1 MVYSGDEEEI
11 QKLLARGSA
20 RYQDMRANYVN
31 DDDGFTRARE
41 EDRTNTYAMT
51 NARHAEALPLALD
64 VLHHRMYTQE
74 HDPHRRSW
82 TKVVEN
88 DAQHYELAD
97 IFCPLINIIQ
107 SDTGDF
113 IRPGDSFI
121 LEVKGIDPHHFLQ
134 APPSNPIFFKKFL
147 VTTVHC
153 EGDWISRKY
162 WDMST
167 NPVTRAK
174 SHPIPVGRVI
184 ATVYVNE

>member
-11 QKLLARGSA
+11 QRLLACGSA
-20 RYQDMRANYVN
+20 RYQDMRAKYVN

-41 EDRTNTYAMT
+41 EDRINTYAMT

-64 VLHHRMYTQE
+64 VLHHHMYTQE
-74 HDPHRRSW
+74 HDPYRRSW
-82 TKVVEN
+82 TKVIEN
-88 DAQHYELAD
+88 NAQYYNLAD
-97 IFCPLINIIQ
+97 IFNPLSNIIQ
-107 SDTGDF
+107 SDTGHF

-121 LEVKGIDPHHFLQ
+121 LEVKGVNPHHFLQ
-134 APPSNPIFFKKFL
+134 PPPSNPIFFKKFL
-147 VTTVHC
+147 VTIVHC
-153 EGDWISRKY
+153 ESSGISGEY